1 MCLSRNSI
9 DAYYFINFFIKSFD
23 PEISP
28 GMFPHDECLLWDL
41 FFTLNKKVW
50 VMR

>member
-9 DAYYFINFFIKSFD
+9 AVDYFVLFIKSCD

-28 GMFPHDECLLWDL
+28 GMFPYDECLLWEL
-41 FFTLNKKVW
+41 FFTSNKEVW